1 MITIDRQTTPEHI
14 EIGADPDLTP
24 LNQVPNGTLR
34 SHRLFQGQVFNGN
47 QSDPRA
53 EPAHR

>member
-34 SHRLFQGQVFNGN
+34 SHRLFLAP
-47 QSDPRA
+47 PR
-53 EPAHR
+53 PQL

>member
-34 SHRLFQGQVFNGN
+34 SHRLFQGQVVNRHHVETIG
-47 QSDPRA
+47 
-53 EPAHR
+53 